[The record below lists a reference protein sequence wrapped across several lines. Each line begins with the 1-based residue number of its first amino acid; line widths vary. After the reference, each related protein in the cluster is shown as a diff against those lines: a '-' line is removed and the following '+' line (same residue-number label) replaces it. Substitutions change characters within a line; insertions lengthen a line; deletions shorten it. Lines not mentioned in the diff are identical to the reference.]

1 MAGSVVIGANGG
13 CFVGCSTAIDAN
25 QTLTTTYNWL
35 TVGPTTINSGIT
47 VTINTGARWVIV

>member
-1 MAGSVVIGANGG
+1 MAVLGANGG
-13 CFVGCSTAIDAN
+13 NFLGSEPTISAN